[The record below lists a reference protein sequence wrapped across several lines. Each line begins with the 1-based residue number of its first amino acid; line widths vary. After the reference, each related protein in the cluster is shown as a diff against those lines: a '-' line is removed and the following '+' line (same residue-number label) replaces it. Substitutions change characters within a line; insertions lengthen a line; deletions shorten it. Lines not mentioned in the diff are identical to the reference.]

1 MTQPWLDDDTL
12 SAVRPQV
19 RRLLERSPGFRALP
33 VEQQRELARTMV
45 RVASYMANPDGLA
58 RQELTP
64 GQSVLAHAKPAPRM
78 RRHPRPPLPLPPRR
92 PLPPPAEVHALR
104 KVRP

>member
-45 RVASYMANPDGLA
+45 RVASMNGSFSGKAQPTKKS
-58 RQELTP
+58 RTP
-64 GQSVLAHAKPAPRM
+64 WPSVGTR
-78 RRHPRPPLPLPPRR
+78 
-92 PLPPPAEVHALR
+92 
-104 KVRP
+104 